1 MFCFLCMFSLW
12 MIQYLFVQ
20 KVKCKQSLFVLKIS
34 YSFAQIISL
43 ATTWQLKK
51 VLENRLTSSASNGSS
66 TWFLFQR
73 LWEATMRPPPAPPSP
88 ASWPPPPSASSPSAW
103 GSSRYWLDKFWL
115 ERFLWTEFQSL
126 LQAHSLTTEY
136 STSASQKILYILASL
151 GKHNQRFSA
160 DSYSLS
166 EPGLVSESLC
176 RSVSAPDDDW

>member
-1 MFCFLCMFSLW
+1 MFCFLCILSLW

-73 LWEATMRPPPAPPSP
+73 LWEPTMRPRPPPAPPSP

-115 ERFLWTEFQSL
+115 ERFLWTNSNLCCRLTVSPLSIQHRLPKRFFTSL
-126 LQAHSLTTEY
+126 PLSVNTIKDFWQILTHY
-136 STSASQKILYILASL
+136 Q
-151 GKHNQRFSA
+151 NQ
-160 DSYSLS
+160 
-166 EPGLVSESLC
+166 G
-176 RSVSAPDDDW
+176 